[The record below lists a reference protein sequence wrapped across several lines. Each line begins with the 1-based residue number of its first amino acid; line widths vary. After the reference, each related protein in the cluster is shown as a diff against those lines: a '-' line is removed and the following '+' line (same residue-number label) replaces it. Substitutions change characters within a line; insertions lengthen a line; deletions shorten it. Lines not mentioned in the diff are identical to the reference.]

1 MLLLPIVDKML
12 CNFLFNDF
20 ILMCMCLYIAS
31 LNSGSN
37 GNCYYIGNDNEA
49 VLIDAGLSCRE
60 IEKRM
65 KRLGLLITKVKALFV
80 SHEHADHIFG
90 IPVLAKKYQ
99 LPVYITAATLQ
110 YSGFTIDK
118 NLVVPF
124 HTYEPVSIG
133 ALSITPFP
141 KFHDASDPH
150 SFIVECNTVKVGVFT
165 DIGVACEHVTM
176 HFKQCNAAFLEA
188 NYDEEML
195 ATGRYP
201 YHLKQRIRSTKGHLS
216 NNAALQLFTS
226 YKPSW
231 MSHLILSHL
240 SKNNNRPE
248 LVRQLFSEHAGT
260 TRIIIA
266 SRYTETD
273 VYQINNIIEPVID
286 HDKPLTN
293 RRPLQLSMF
302 KF

>member
-1 MLLLPIVDKML
+1 
-12 CNFLFNDF
+12 
-20 ILMCMCLYIAS
+20 MCLYIAS

-60 IEKRM
+60 TEKRM
-65 KRLGLLITKVKALFV
+65 KRLGLLIKNIKALFV

-99 LPVYITAATLQ
+99 LPVYITTSTLL
-110 YSGFTIDK
+110 YSGFKIDK
-118 NLVVPF
+118 HLIVPF
-124 HTYEPVSIG
+124 RTYEPVNIG

-150 SFIVECNTVKVGVFT
+150 SFMVEGNSVKVGVFT
-165 DIGVACEHVTM
+165 DIGIACDHVTM

-188 NYDEEML
+188 NYDEQML

-201 YHLKQRIRSTKGHLS
+201 YYLKERIKSIKGHLS

-226 YKPSW
+226 HKPSW

-248 LVRQLFSEHAGT
+248 LVQQLFNKHAGT

-266 SRYTETD
+266 SRYSETS
-273 VYQINNIIEPVID
+273 VYQINNISEPLV
-286 HDKPLTN
+286 HSGRSVNQK
-293 RRPLQLSMF
+293 PLQLSF
-302 KF
+302 FES

>member
-1 MLLLPIVDKML
+1 
-12 CNFLFNDF
+12 
-20 ILMCMCLYIAS
+20 MCLYIAS

-60 IEKRM
+60 TEKRM
-65 KRLGLLITKVKALFV
+65 KRLGLLIKNVKALFV
-80 SHEHADHIFG
+80 SHEHTDHIFG

-99 LPVYITAATLQ
+99 LPVYITTATLQ

-118 NLVVPF
+118 NLIVPF
-124 HTYEPVSIG
+124 RTYETVSIG

-141 KFHDASDPH
+141 KFHDANDPH
-150 SFIVECNTVKVGVFT
+150 SFIVDGSSVKVGVFT
-165 DIGVACEHVTM
+165 DIGMACEHVTM

-195 ATGRYP
+195 STGRYP
-201 YHLKQRIRSTKGHLS
+201 YYLKQRIRSINGHLS

-226 YKPSW
+226 HKSSG
-231 MSHLILSHL
+231 MSHLVLSHL

-248 LVRQLFSEHAGT
+248 LVQQLFNEHAGDT
-260 TRIIIA
+260 
-266 SRYTETD
+266 
-273 VYQINNIIEPVID
+273 
-286 HDKPLTN
+286 
-293 RRPLQLSMF
+293 
-302 KF
+302 

>member
-1 MLLLPIVDKML
+1 
-12 CNFLFNDF
+12 
-20 ILMCMCLYIAS
+20 MCLYIAS

-60 IEKRM
+60 TEKRM
-65 KRLGLLITKVKALFV
+65 NRLGLLIKNVKALFV

-99 LPVYITAATLQ
+99 LPVYITTATLQ

-118 NLVVPF
+118 NLIVPF
-124 HTYEPVSIG
+124 RTYETVSIG

-150 SFIVECNTVKVGVFT
+150 SFIVEGNHVKVGVFT
-165 DIGVACEHVTM
+165 DIGMACEHVTM

-195 ATGRYP
+195 STGRYP
-201 YHLKQRIRSTKGHLS
+201 YYLKQRIRSINGHLS

-226 YKPSW
+226 HKSSS

-248 LVRQLFSEHAGT
+248 LVQQLFNEHAGA

-266 SRYTETD
+266 SRYAETG
-273 VYQINNIIEPVID
+273 VYQINNISEPVVN
-286 HDKPLTN
+286 PGNLLTKQK
-293 RRPLQLSMF
+293 PLQLSMF
-302 KF
+302 

>member
-1 MLLLPIVDKML
+1 
-12 CNFLFNDF
+12 
-20 ILMCMCLYIAS
+20 MCLYIAS

-60 IEKRM
+60 TEKRM
-65 KRLGLLITKVKALFV
+65 NRLGLLIKNVKALFV

-99 LPVYITAATLQ
+99 LPVYITTATLQ
-110 YSGFTIDK
+110 YSGFAIDK
-118 NLVVPF
+118 NLIVPF
-124 HTYEPVSIG
+124 RTYETVSIG

-150 SFIVECNTVKVGVFT
+150 SFIVEGNHVKVGVFT
-165 DIGVACEHVTM
+165 DIGMACEHVTM

-195 ATGRYP
+195 STGRYP
-201 YHLKQRIRSTKGHLS
+201 YYLKQRIRSINGHLS

-226 YKPSW
+226 HRSSS

-240 SKNNNRPE
+240 SKNNNSPE
-248 LVRQLFSEHAGT
+248 LVQQLFNEHAGN

-266 SRYTETD
+266 SRYAETD
-273 VYQINNIIEPVID
+273 VYQIDNITYLPVN
-286 HDKPLTN
+286 PEGLLTKQKS
-293 RRPLQLSMF
+293 LQLSMF
-302 KF
+302 

>member
-1 MLLLPIVDKML
+1 
-12 CNFLFNDF
+12 
-20 ILMCMCLYIAS
+20 MCLYIAS

-60 IEKRM
+60 TEKRM
-65 KRLGLLITKVKALFV
+65 NRLGLLIKNVKALFV

-99 LPVYITAATLQ
+99 LPVYITTATLQ
-110 YSGFTIDK
+110 YSSFTIDK
-118 NLVVPF
+118 HLIVPF
-124 HTYEPVSIG
+124 RTYEPVNIG
-133 ALSITPFP
+133 ALSIIPFP

-150 SFIVECNTVKVGVFT
+150 SFIVEGSAVKVGVFT
-165 DIGVACEHVTM
+165 DIGMACEHVTM

-195 ATGRYP
+195 STGRYP
-201 YHLKQRIRSTKGHLS
+201 YYLKQRIRSINGHLS

-226 YKPSW
+226 HKSSS

-240 SKNNNRPE
+240 SKNNNCPE
-248 LVRQLFSEHAGT
+248 LVQQLFNEHAGA

-266 SRYTETD
+266 SRYAETG
-273 VYQINNIIEPVID
+273 VYQIDNITYLPVN
-286 HDKPLTN
+286 PEGLLTKQKS
-293 RRPLQLSMF
+293 LQLSMF
-302 KF
+302 